1 MLTFTPLSGAAKS
14 ERTNPLAS
22 LQVDDTA
29 FDWQLSAMAQ
39 VLSSFLSSLPTLTL
53 ESLSITVSRKDWPGE
68 IEGIQ
73 WRELLHSFTFVKD
86 VSLVGE
92 DSVQLVAPAL
102 QELAGERVE
111 EVLPALQ
118 NLFFSRLRGKAW
130 MPSQAVEE
138 AIEDFTITRRLHGHP
153 LSLHN
158 WGTKYMPRTYAQ

>member
-68 IEGIQ
+68 IEGIPMA
-73 WRELLHSFTFVKD
+73 RIFTLVHLCEGCVPSRRRFGSACCTGSSRARRRKSRGSITCSTKSFLLTLK
-86 VSLVGE
+86 GE
-92 DSVQLVAPAL
+92 GLDAI
-102 QELAGERVE
+102 AGC
-111 EVLPALQ
+111 
-118 NLFFSRLRGKAW
+118 RG
-130 MPSQAVEE
+130 S
-138 AIEDFTITRRLHGHP
+138 H
-153 LSLHN
+153 
-158 WGTKYMPRTYAQ
+158 